1 MRFLGRKWDEVTEEV
16 KIVSYKVAK
25 GLNHAVRFEI
35 RGEREGR
42 SQLLREAVI
51 DDEIAEVVARWTSIP
66 IPRPLGGEREK
77 LLRLDKVLHERVI
90 GRDEA
95 VGLVADAVIRAR
107 SGVKDPRR
115 PTGSFIFLGP
125 TGVGKTELSRALA
138 EALFDSED
146 KMPERRPH
154 RAPSATHREE
164 SAHGA

>member
-25 GLNHAVRFEI
+25 GPNHAVRFEI

-42 SQLLREAVI
+42 SQ
-51 DDEIAEVVARWTSIP
+51 
-66 IPRPLGGEREK
+66 
-77 LLRLDKVLHERVI
+77 
-90 GRDEA
+90 
-95 VGLVADAVIRAR
+95 
-107 SGVKDPRR
+107 
-115 PTGSFIFLGP
+115 
-125 TGVGKTELSRALA
+125 A

-146 KMPERRPH
+146 KVPERRPH